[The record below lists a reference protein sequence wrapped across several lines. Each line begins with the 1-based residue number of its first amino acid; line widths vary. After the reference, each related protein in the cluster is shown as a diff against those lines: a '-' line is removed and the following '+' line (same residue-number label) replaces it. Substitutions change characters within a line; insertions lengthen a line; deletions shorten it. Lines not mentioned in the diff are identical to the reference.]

1 MFTVLPKEVIIMNW
15 NIILS
20 VIGGYML
27 GSVAVQNYVMLRN
40 DAKQKRRYAA
50 SKTELEKLRQE
61 NEQLKYKLAHY
72 EA

>member
-1 MFTVLPKEVIIMNW
+1 MNW

-40 DAKQKRRYAA
+40 DAKQKRRYVEN
-50 SKTELEKLRQE
+50 KTELEKLRQE
-61 NEQLKYKLAHY
+61 NEQLKYKLAHGVGYNANSEY